1 LDTPGDGFDAFNSHG
16 SCSSNGT
23 APIAGF
29 LQERSPQLRTIEGAI
44 ATVITEKLEELTGK
58 AAAKGMEMKLLRFP
72 GVGDFSVW
80 GDEHPA
86 LARVM

>member
-1 LDTPGDGFDAFNSHG
+1 MGQLPFM
-16 SCSSNGT
+16 
-23 APIAGF
+23 AGF
-29 LQERSPQLRTIEGAI
+29 VQARSPQLWTIQGAI